1 MRVDKSFNPRAPR
14 GARREAVSD
23 LEAEAERSP
32 IPRECRCQT
41 PRVLEMR
48 FQLVPLFAGPN
59 GAGVSEVVYGC

>member
-1 MRVDKSFNPRAPR
+1 MRVDKSFNPRVPR

-23 LEAEAERSP
+23 LEAERP
-32 IPRECRCQT
+32 PFPRECRCQT